1 MKRLSVKLKL
11 TIWITL
17 LMLLLVA
24 LVLGFMMALSSSVVA
39 GHTYDRMTATVRDNL
54 SGISKE
60 DGVLSFREDFPF
72 AQDGIYILVYNA
84 SGALPGHYCG
94 QSFSRRKRNL
104 KTVQR
109 ARLRD
114 PAAIIMWWISGCP
127 LAGKTVCGC
136 AV

>member
-1 MKRLSVKLKL
+1 
-11 TIWITL
+11 
-17 LMLLLVA
+17 MLLLVA

-60 DGVLSFREDFPF
+60 DGVLSFREDFP
-72 AQDGIYILVYNA
+72 
-84 SGALPGHYCG
+84 LPKTVSISWSTMPPARCLPD
-94 QSFSRRKRNL
+94 SLRFLSRRKRNL

>member
-84 SGALPGHYCG
+84 SGALPGG
-94 QSFSRRKRNL
+94 NG
-104 KTVQR
+104 
-109 ARLRD
+109 
-114 PAAIIMWWISGCP
+114 I
-127 LAGKTVCGC
+127 
-136 AV
+136 